1 MNINRG
7 YPEKVDQINLFE
19 ILNIFFKNIYLIIII
34 TSIFAASSVFYA
46 LSKQNI
52 YESTAILVV
61 NEGSSKPS
69 ASLSGLSSMASLA
82 GISLPSSGGVNKAD
96 LAIQTIKSREFF
108 SHIISIDDV
117 FVNLT
122 SVDHYDPV
130 LKKTIFD
137 KTVYNPATK
146 EWLLDSEGISQKPN
160 FYKAYQDYLYVV
172 GINYDKKTGFL
183 YLSFQHQSPIFA
195 KFFMD
200 LIIDELNII
209 MKDKDLKQSTKAIE
223 YLYDQLTNNSYS
235 AINKSISGMIESN
248 MYTKMMASIE
258 KEYFITIVDKPFE
271 PEFKIAPIRWLICIL
286 GTISG
291 FIFSLLLCLFM
302 SYSHLIYKDNKL

>member
-1 MNINRG
+1 
-7 YPEKVDQINLFE
+7 
-19 ILNIFFKNIYLIIII
+19 
-34 TSIFAASSVFYA
+34 
-46 LSKQNI
+46 
-52 YESTAILVV
+52 
-61 NEGSSKPS
+61 
-69 ASLSGLSSMASLA
+69 
-82 GISLPSSGGVNKAD
+82 
-96 LAIQTIKSREFF
+96 
-108 SHIISIDDV
+108 
-117 FVNLT
+117 
-122 SVDHYDPV
+122 
-130 LKKTIFD
+130 
-137 KTVYNPATK
+137 
-146 EWLLDSEGISQKPN
+146 
-160 FYKAYQDYLYVV
+160 
-172 GINYDKKTGFL
+172 
-183 YLSFQHQSPIFA
+183 
-195 KFFMD
+195 MD